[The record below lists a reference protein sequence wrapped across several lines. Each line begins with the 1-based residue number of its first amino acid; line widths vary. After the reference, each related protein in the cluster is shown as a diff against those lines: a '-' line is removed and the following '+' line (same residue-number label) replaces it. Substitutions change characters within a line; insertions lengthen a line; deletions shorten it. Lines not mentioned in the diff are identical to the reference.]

1 MEQIEGGL
9 NLRIE
14 NYNQVY
20 ENIVSKE
27 EEVKDTRWR
36 ADIYGWQ
43 VDSVDGVNI
52 CPMEAV
58 SSQENEKKRENL
70 NQNRV
75 R

>member
-27 EEVKDTRWR
+27 EEVKDTR
-36 ADIYGWQ
+36 
-43 VDSVDGVNI
+43 
-52 CPMEAV
+52 
-58 SSQENEKKRENL
+58 
-70 NQNRV
+70 
-75 R
+75 

>member
-20 ENIVSKE
+20 ENIVNK

-36 ADIYGWQ
+36 ADIDTFMG
-43 VDSVDGVNI
+43 G
-52 CPMEAV
+52 
-58 SSQENEKKRENL
+58 R
-70 NQNRV
+70 
-75 R
+75 